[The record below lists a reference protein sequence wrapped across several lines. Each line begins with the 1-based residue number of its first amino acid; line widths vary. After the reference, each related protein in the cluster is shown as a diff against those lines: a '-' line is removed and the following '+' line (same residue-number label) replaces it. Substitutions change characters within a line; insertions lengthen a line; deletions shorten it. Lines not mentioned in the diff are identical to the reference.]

1 MHKMIGKITYSLG
14 THVSAVACGT
24 TQVRRFLHGA
34 YVKIQPSVQEA
45 LMEGRPVVALE
56 STIITHGMAYPQN
69 LSMARKVEE
78 TVTTNGAV
86 PATVGILK
94 GQIHVGLTD
103 EELEFLASSKN
114 VVKVSRRDL
123 PFVLSQGLSG
133 GTTVSGT
140 MIAAHK
146 AGIPVF
152 VTGGIG
158 GVHRGG
164 ENTEEEENLATKE
177 TWALVCVRALDV
189 SADLTELGRT
199 PVAVVSAGV
208 KSILDIG
215 RTLEY
220 LETQGVCVA
229 AFGESREFP
238 AFFSRQ
244 SGFQAPYHV
253 RDEEEAA
260 ELIASA
266 LELGLSSGVLI
277 AVPCP
282 QERAAPGQV
291 IEGAIQQALSEARSK
306 GITGKELTP
315 FMLQKINELT
325 GGKSLDSNLALI
337 QNNARVGS
345 CIAVALSKLQK
356 ARRKG
361 SLPWRED
368 ANPPQPVVIGG
379 INVDFIA
386 KAQNPVILDGGQTNS
401 GRVRQTFGGVGRN
414 LADCLS
420 RLGRT
425 PLFLSAVGKDEH
437 SESILHYCHHM
448 VHCTVTAPQKQG
460 SDDITEEKVFSTL
473 ADIRATFHQDMS
485 AVLQL
490 EGKSTATYC
499 AVITSAGEL
508 RIALGDMDIH
518 HQITEQYVSQFKDN
532 LCQAPLV
539 CIDGN
544 VPLSTIQYVCQLA
557 RQHQLAVCYE
567 PTDENKASKPFL
579 SDSWKALT
587 YISPNLQ
594 ELRAIN
600 RTLGNPLPAELPSRL
615 EDVVQSAMALA
626 RPLLAHLC
634 CVVVTLGA
642 HGVLLCGRSL
652 GGSISLHPG
661 AHRLTAAAGLCA
673 THYPAIHV
681 SKEEIVNV
689 SGAGDSLMAGILAG
703 MLAQHDTDTCV
714 RMGLLAASFSLRSYA
729 PISPEIST
737 SSVSQEQVKS
747 RSWPEVKELGRVL
760 SLELKSWL
768 LTRGLRLWAHATFWE
783 VKCQWRAFGDN
794 LYCTLHAH
802 VCLLLFPFFFFFFFS
817 GGLQQPQL
825 DSSVCCLLR
834 VYLTFPSKGNTHL
847 FWSCVNPQRRKQQP
861 RDLLLCKEY
870 LVSGL
875 SGLQSF

>member
-1 MHKMIGKITYSLG
+1 MRTMHMHKMIRKITYSLG
-14 THVSAVACGT
+14 RHLSAVARGT

-34 YVKIQPSVQEA
+34 YVRIQPSIQEA

-69 LSMARKVEE
+69 LSMAREVEE
-78 TVTTNGAV
+78 IVTTNGAV
-86 PATVGILK
+86 PATVGILR
-94 GQIHVGLTD
+94 GRIHVGLTD
-103 EELEFLASSKN
+103 EELEFLASSEN

-133 GTTVSGT
+133 GTTVSAT

-164 ENTEEEENLATKE
+164 ENT
-177 TWALVCVRALDV
+177 LDV

-266 LELGLSSGVLI
+266 LGLGLSSGVLI

-282 QERAAPGQV
+282 EERAASGQV
-291 IEGAIQQALSEARSK
+291 IEEAIQQALSEARSK

-325 GGKSLDSNLALI
+325 DGRSLESNLALI

-361 SLPWRED
+361 NLPRQED
-368 ANPPQPVVIGG
+368 TTPPQPVVIGG

-386 KAQNPVILDGGQTNS
+386 KAQNPVILGGGQTNT
-401 GRVRQTFGGVGRN
+401 GRVRRTFGGVGRN

-448 VHCTVTAPQKQG
+448 
-460 SDDITEEKVFSTL
+460 
-473 ADIRATFHQDMS
+473 DMK

-499 AVITSAGEL
+499 AVITSTGEL
-508 RIALGDMDIH
+508 SVGLGDMDIH
-518 HQITEQYVSQFKDN
+518 HQITEQYVSQFKED

-557 RQHQLAVCYE
+557 REHQLAVCYE

-615 EDVVQSAMALA
+615 EDVVQTAVALA
-626 RPLLAHLC
+626 RPLLAHLH

-642 HGVLLCGRSL
+642 HGILLCGKSL
-652 GGSISLHPG
+652 GGSISLRPG
-661 AHRLTAAAGLCA
+661 AHEQTAAASLCA
-673 THYPAIHV
+673 THYPAIHI
-681 SKEEIVNV
+681 SREEIVNV

-703 MLAQHDTDTCV
+703 MLAKHDTDTCV
-714 RMGLLAASFSLRSYA
+714 RMGLLAASLSLRSFE

-747 RSWPEVKELGRVL
+747 RSWPEVKVW
-760 SLELKSWL
+760 KM
-768 LTRGLRLWAHATFWE
+768 
-783 VKCQWRAFGDN
+783 D
-794 LYCTLHAH
+794 
-802 VCLLLFPFFFFFFFS
+802 
-817 GGLQQPQL
+817 
-825 DSSVCCLLR
+825 
-834 VYLTFPSKGNTHL
+834 
-847 FWSCVNPQRRKQQP
+847 
-861 RDLLLCKEY
+861 
-870 LVSGL
+870 
-875 SGLQSF
+875 

>member
-1 MHKMIGKITYSLG
+1 MIREITFSLG
-14 THVSAVACGT
+14 RHVSSMARGA
-24 TQVRRFLHGA
+24 TQMRRLLHGG
-34 YVKIQPSVQEA
+34 YVRIHPSVQEA
-45 LMEGRPVVALE
+45 LVEGRPVVALE
-56 STIITHGMAYPQN
+56 STIITHGMAHPLN
-69 LSMARKVEE
+69 LSMAREVEE
-78 TVTTNGAV
+78 IVRTNGAV
-86 PATVGILK
+86 PATVGILR

-103 EELEFLASSKN
+103 EELEFLASSRN
-114 VVKVSRRDL
+114 AVKVSRRDF

-158 GVHRGG
+158 GVHRDG
-164 ENTEEEENLATKE
+164 ENT
-177 TWALVCVRALDV
+177 LDV

-199 PVAVVSAGV
+199 PVAVVSAGA

-260 ELIASA
+260 KLIDSA
-266 LELGLSSGVLI
+266 LGLGLSSGVLI

-282 QERAAPGQV
+282 RVRAAEGQA
-291 IEGAIQQALSEARSK
+291 IEEAIQQALSQARSK
-306 GITGKELTP
+306 GITGKEVTP
-315 FMLQKINELT
+315 FLLQKLTELT
-325 GGKSLDSNLALI
+325 DGKSLDSNLALI

-361 SLPWRED
+361 SQPGRRD
-368 ANPPQPVVIGG
+368 MTTPQPVVIGG

-386 KAQNPVILDGGQTNS
+386 KAQNAEILGVGQTNA
-401 GRVRQTFGGVGRN
+401 GRVRRTFGGVGRN

-420 RLGRT
+420 RLGQA
-425 PLFLSAVGKDEH
+425 PLLLSAVGKDEH
-437 SESILHYCHHM
+437 LESVLHYCHHM
-448 VHCTVTAPQKQG
+448 
-460 SDDITEEKVFSTL
+460 
-473 ADIRATFHQDMS
+473 DMS
-485 AVLQL
+485 GVLQL

-499 AVITSAGEL
+499 AVVTSAGEL
-508 RIALGDMDIH
+508 SVGLGDMDIH
-518 HQITEQYVSQFKDN
+518 HQITEQYVSQFKEN

-557 RQHQLAVCYE
+557 REHQLAVCYE

-615 EDVVQSAMALA
+615 EDVVQAAVALA
-626 RPLLAHLC
+626 CPLLAHLH

-642 HGVLLCGRSL
+642 HGILLCGKSL
-652 GGSISLHPG
+652 GGSISLYPG
-661 AHRLTAAAGLCA
+661 AHDQAAAARLCA
-673 THYPAIHV
+673 AHYPAIPI
-681 SKEEIVNV
+681 SREEIVNV

-703 MLAQHDTDTCV
+703 MLAKHDTGTCV
-714 RMGLLAASFSLRSYA
+714 RMGLLAASLSLRSYE
-729 PISPEIST
+729 PISSEIST

-747 RSWPEVKELGRVL
+747 RSWPEAKVWKM
-760 SLELKSWL
+760 
-768 LTRGLRLWAHATFWE
+768 
-783 VKCQWRAFGDN
+783 D
-794 LYCTLHAH
+794 
-802 VCLLLFPFFFFFFFS
+802 
-817 GGLQQPQL
+817 
-825 DSSVCCLLR
+825 
-834 VYLTFPSKGNTHL
+834 
-847 FWSCVNPQRRKQQP
+847 
-861 RDLLLCKEY
+861 
-870 LVSGL
+870 
-875 SGLQSF
+875 

>member
-1 MHKMIGKITYSLG
+1 MHKMIRKTTYSLG
-14 THVSAVACGT
+14 RHVSSMARGT
-24 TQVRRFLHGA
+24 TQVRRLLHGA
-34 YVKIQPSVQEA
+34 YVRIHPSVQEA
-45 LMEGRPVVALE
+45 LVEGRPVVALE
-56 STIITHGMAYPQN
+56 STIITHGMAYPLN
-69 LSMARKVEE
+69 LSMAREVEE
-78 TVTTNGAV
+78 IVRTNGAV
-86 PATVGILK
+86 PATVGILR

-114 VVKVSRRDL
+114 AVKVSRRDF

-158 GVHRGG
+158 GVHRDG
-164 ENTEEEENLATKE
+164 ENT
-177 TWALVCVRALDV
+177 LDV

-199 PVAVVSAGV
+199 PVAVISAGA

-244 SGFQAPYHV
+244 SGFQAPYQV

-260 ELIASA
+260 KLIDSA
-266 LELGLSSGVLI
+266 LGLGLSSGVLI

-282 QERAAPGQV
+282 QERAAEGQA
-291 IEGAIQQALSEARSK
+291 IEEAIQQALSQARSK
-306 GITGKELTP
+306 GITGKEVTP
-315 FMLQKINELT
+315 FLLQKLT
-325 GGKSLDSNLALI
+325 QLTDGKSLDSNLALI

-361 SLPWRED
+361 NLPRRGE
-368 ANPPQPVVIGG
+368 NMTPPQPVVIGG

-386 KAQNPVILDGGQTNS
+386 KAQNPDILGGGQTNA
-401 GRVRQTFGGVGRN
+401 GRVRRTFGGVGRN

-420 RLGRT
+420 RLGQA
-425 PLFLSAVGKDEH
+425 PLLLSAVGKDEH
-437 SESILHYCHHM
+437 LESVLHYCHHM
-448 VHCTVTAPQKQG
+448 V
-460 SDDITEEKVFSTL
+460 
-473 ADIRATFHQDMS
+473 
-485 AVLQL
+485 
-490 EGKSTATYC
+490 
-499 AVITSAGEL
+499 
-508 RIALGDMDIH
+508 
-518 HQITEQYVSQFKDN
+518 SQFKEN
-532 LCQAPLV
+532 LCQAPLI

-557 RQHQLAVCYE
+557 REHQLAVCYE

-600 RTLGNPLPAELPSRL
+600 QTLGNPLPAELPSRL
-615 EDVVQSAMALA
+615 EDVVQTAVALA
-626 RPLLAHLC
+626 CPLLAHLH

-642 HGVLLCGRSL
+642 HGVLLCGKSL
-652 GGSISLHPG
+652 GGSISLYPG
-661 AHRLTAAAGLCA
+661 AQEQIWHQAHQALSAWAIPTNFPSLPPQTAAARLCA
-673 THYPAIHV
+673 AHYPAIPI
-681 SKEEIVNV
+681 SREEIVNV

-703 MLAQHDTDTCV
+703 MLAKHDTGTCV
-714 RMGLLAASFSLRSYA
+714 RMGLLAASLSLRSYE

-737 SSVSQEQVKS
+737 SSVNQEQVKS
-747 RSWPEVKELGRVL
+747 RSWPEVKVW
-760 SLELKSWL
+760 KM
-768 LTRGLRLWAHATFWE
+768 
-783 VKCQWRAFGDN
+783 D
-794 LYCTLHAH
+794 
-802 VCLLLFPFFFFFFFS
+802 
-817 GGLQQPQL
+817 
-825 DSSVCCLLR
+825 
-834 VYLTFPSKGNTHL
+834 
-847 FWSCVNPQRRKQQP
+847 
-861 RDLLLCKEY
+861 
-870 LVSGL
+870 
-875 SGLQSF
+875 

>member
-1 MHKMIGKITYSLG
+1 MHKMIRKITSSLG
-14 THVSAVACGT
+14 RHVSTIARGT

-34 YVKIQPSVQEA
+34 YVRIHPSVQEA

-56 STIITHGMAYPQN
+56 STIITHGMAYPLN
-69 LSMARKVEE
+69 LSMAREVEE
-78 TVTTNGAV
+78 TVRVNGAV
-86 PATVGILK
+86 PATVGILR

-114 VVKVSRRDL
+114 AVKVSRRDF

-158 GVHRGG
+158 GVHREG
-164 ENTEEEENLATKE
+164 ENTM
-177 TWALVCVRALDV
+177 DV

-199 PVAVVSAGV
+199 PVAVVSAGA

-260 ELIASA
+260 KLIDSA
-266 LELGLSSGVLI
+266 LGLGLSNGVLI

-282 QERAAPGQV
+282 QERAASGQV
-291 IEGAIQQALSEARSK
+291 IEEAIQQALSEARSK
-306 GITGKELTP
+306 GITGKEVTP
-315 FMLQKINELT
+315 FLLQKLIELT
-325 GGKSLDSNLALI
+325 DGKSLDSNLALI
-337 QNNARVGS
+337 QNNAKVGS

-361 SLPWRED
+361 NLPHRGD
-368 ANPPQPVVIGG
+368 MAAPQPVVIGG

-386 KAQNPVILDGGQTNS
+386 KAQNPDILGGGQTNA
-401 GRVRQTFGGVGRN
+401 GRVRRTFGGVGRN

-420 RLGRT
+420 RLGQT
-425 PLFLSAVGKDEH
+425 PLLLSAVGKDEH
-437 SESILHYCHHM
+437 LQSVLHYCHHM
-448 VHCTVTAPQKQG
+448 V
-460 SDDITEEKVFSTL
+460 
-473 ADIRATFHQDMS
+473 
-485 AVLQL
+485 
-490 EGKSTATYC
+490 
-499 AVITSAGEL
+499 
-508 RIALGDMDIH
+508 
-518 HQITEQYVSQFKDN
+518 SQFKEN

-557 RQHQLAVCYE
+557 KEHQLAVCYE

-600 RTLGNPLPAELPSRL
+600 RTLGNPVPAELPSRL
-615 EDVVQSAMALA
+615 EDVVQTAVALA
-626 RPLLAHLC
+626 CPLLAHLQ
-634 CVVVTLGA
+634 CVVVTLGT
-642 HGVLLCGRSL
+642 HGILLCGKSL
-652 GGSISLHPG
+652 GGSILLCPG
-661 AHRLTAAAGLCA
+661 AHEQTAAASLCA
-673 THYPAIHV
+673 AHYPTIPI
-681 SKEEIVNV
+681 SREEIVNV

-703 MLAQHDTDTCV
+703 MLAKHDTDTCV
-714 RMGLLAASFSLRSYA
+714 QMGLLAASLSLRSYE

-747 RSWPEVKELGRVL
+747 RSWPEVKVW
-760 SLELKSWL
+760 KM
-768 LTRGLRLWAHATFWE
+768 
-783 VKCQWRAFGDN
+783 D
-794 LYCTLHAH
+794 
-802 VCLLLFPFFFFFFFS
+802 
-817 GGLQQPQL
+817 
-825 DSSVCCLLR
+825 
-834 VYLTFPSKGNTHL
+834 
-847 FWSCVNPQRRKQQP
+847 
-861 RDLLLCKEY
+861 
-870 LVSGL
+870 
-875 SGLQSF
+875 

>member
-1 MHKMIGKITYSLG
+1 MHKMIRKITLSLG
-14 THVSAVACGT
+14 RQVSSVARGA
-24 TQVRRFLHGA
+24 TQVRRLLHGG
-34 YVKIQPSVQEA
+34 YVRIHPSVQEA
-45 LMEGRPVVALE
+45 LVESRPVVALE
-56 STIITHGMAYPQN
+56 STIITHGMAYPLN

-78 TVTTNGAV
+78 IVRTNGAV
-86 PATVGILK
+86 PATVGILR

-114 VVKVSRRDL
+114 AVKVSRRDF

-140 MIAAHK
+140 MIVAHK

-152 VTGGIG
+152 VSGGIG
-158 GVHRGG
+158 GVHRDG
-164 ENTEEEENLATKE
+164 ENT
-177 TWALVCVRALDV
+177 LDV

-199 PVAVVSAGV
+199 PVAVVSAGA

-253 RDEEEAA
+253 QDEEEAA
-260 ELIASA
+260 KLIDCA
-266 LELGLSSGVLI
+266 LGLGLGSGVLI

-282 QERAAPGQV
+282 QERAAQGQV
-291 IEGAIQQALSEARSK
+291 IEEAIQQALSQARSK
-306 GITGKELTP
+306 GITGKDVTPFLLQKLIELTD
-315 FMLQKINELT
+315 
-325 GGKSLDSNLALI
+325 GKSLDSNLALI

-356 ARRKG
+356 ARRKRSQPG
-361 SLPWRED
+361 QKDMS
-368 ANPPQPVVIGG
+368 APQPVVIGG

-386 KAQNPVILDGGQTNS
+386 KAQNPEILGGGQTNA
-401 GRVRQTFGGVGRN
+401 GRVRRAFGGVGRN

-420 RLGRT
+420 RLGQA
-425 PLFLSAVGKDEH
+425 PLLLSAVGKDEH
-437 SESILHYCHHM
+437 LESVLHYCHHM
-448 VHCTVTAPQKQG
+448 
-460 SDDITEEKVFSTL
+460 
-473 ADIRATFHQDMS
+473 DMS
-485 AVLQL
+485 GVLRL
-490 EGKSTATYC
+490 EGESTATYC
-499 AVITSAGEL
+499 AVISSAGEL
-508 RIALGDMDIH
+508 SLGLGDMDIH
-518 HQITEQYVSQFKDN
+518 QQITEQYVSQFKEK

-544 VPLSTIQYVCQLA
+544 VPLSTIQYVCQVA
-557 RQHQLAVCYE
+557 REHQLAVCYE

-600 RTLGNPLPAELPSRL
+600 RTLGNPVPAELPSRL
-615 EDVVQSAMALA
+615 EDAVQAAVALA
-626 RPLLAHLC
+626 CPLLSHLQ

-652 GGSISLHPG
+652 AGSISLHPG
-661 AHRLTAAAGLCA
+661 AHRQAAAARLCA
-673 THYPAIHV
+673 AHYPAIPI
-681 SKEEIVNV
+681 SREEIVNV

-703 MLAQHDTDTCV
+703 VLAKHDTGTCV
-714 RMGLLAASFSLRSYA
+714 RMGLLAASLSLRSYE

-747 RSWPEVKELGRVL
+747 RSWPEAK
-760 SLELKSWL
+760 WL
-768 LTRGLRLWAHATFWE
+768 LCH
-783 VKCQWRAFGDN
+783 
-794 LYCTLHAH
+794 
-802 VCLLLFPFFFFFFFS
+802 
-817 GGLQQPQL
+817 
-825 DSSVCCLLR
+825 
-834 VYLTFPSKGNTHL
+834 
-847 FWSCVNPQRRKQQP
+847 
-861 RDLLLCKEY
+861 
-870 LVSGL
+870 
-875 SGLQSF
+875 

>member
-1 MHKMIGKITYSLG
+1 MLETPGVSRQSPGQGLFTFQDQGKRWYVQFHTVTSLLNYFSFLPDFCYLRTIRIHKMIRKITYSLG
-14 THVSAVACGT
+14 RHVSAVACET

-34 YVKIQPSVQEA
+34 YFKIQPSVQEA

-56 STIITHGMAYPQN
+56 STIITHGMTYPQN
-69 LSMARKVEE
+69 LSMAREVEE
-78 TVTTNGAV
+78 IVTTNGAV
-86 PATVGILK
+86 PATVGILR
-94 GQIHVGLTD
+94 GRIHVGLTD

-123 PFVLSQGLSG
+123 PYVLSQGLSG

-164 ENTEEEENLATKE
+164 ENT
-177 TWALVCVRALDV
+177 LDV

-244 SGFQAPYHV
+244 SGFQAPYRV

-266 LELGLSSGVLI
+266 LGLGLSSGVLI

-282 QERAAPGQV
+282 QERAASGQV
-291 IEGAIQQALSEARSK
+291 IEEAIQQALSKARSK

-315 FMLQKINELT
+315 FMLQKLNELT
-325 GGKSLDSNLALI
+325 DGKSLDSNLALI

-356 ARRKG
+356 ARSKGKLPQRK
-361 SLPWRED
+361 D
-368 ANPPQPVVIGG
+368 TTPPQPVVIGG

-386 KAQNPVILDGGQTNS
+386 KAQNPVILGGGQTNA
-401 GRVRQTFGGVGRN
+401 GRVRRTFGGVGRN

-448 VHCTVTAPQKQG
+448 V
-460 SDDITEEKVFSTL
+460 
-473 ADIRATFHQDMS
+473 
-485 AVLQL
+485 
-490 EGKSTATYC
+490 
-499 AVITSAGEL
+499 
-508 RIALGDMDIH
+508 
-518 HQITEQYVSQFKDN
+518 SQFKQN

-557 RQHQLAVCYE
+557 REHQLAVCYE

-615 EDVVQSAMALA
+615 EDVVQTAMALA
-626 RPLLAHLC
+626 RPLLAHLR

-642 HGVLLCGRSL
+642 HGVLLCGKSL
-652 GGSISLHPG
+652 GGSISLRPG
-661 AHRLTAAAGLCA
+661 AHEQTAAASLCA
-673 THYPAIHV
+673 THYPAIHI
-681 SKEEIVNV
+681 SREEIVNV
-689 SGAGDSLMAGILAG
+689 SGAGDSLTAGILAG
-703 MLAQHDTDTCV
+703 MLAKHDTDTCV
-714 RMGLLAASFSLRSYA
+714 RMGLLAASLSLRSYE

-747 RSWPEVKELGRVL
+747 RSWPEVKVW
-760 SLELKSWL
+760 KM
-768 LTRGLRLWAHATFWE
+768 
-783 VKCQWRAFGDN
+783 D
-794 LYCTLHAH
+794 
-802 VCLLLFPFFFFFFFS
+802 
-817 GGLQQPQL
+817 
-825 DSSVCCLLR
+825 
-834 VYLTFPSKGNTHL
+834 
-847 FWSCVNPQRRKQQP
+847 
-861 RDLLLCKEY
+861 
-870 LVSGL
+870 
-875 SGLQSF
+875 

>member
-1 MHKMIGKITYSLG
+1 MIMKITFSLG
-14 THVSAVACGT
+14 RHVSSMACGA
-24 TQVRRFLHGA
+24 TQVRRLLHGG
-34 YVKIQPSVQEA
+34 YVRIHPSVQEA
-45 LMEGRPVVALE
+45 LVEGRPVVALE
-56 STIITHGMAYPQN
+56 STIITHGMAYPLN
-69 LSMARKVEE
+69 LSMAREVEE
-78 TVTTNGAV
+78 IVRTNGAV
-86 PATVGILK
+86 PATVGILR
-94 GQIHVGLTD
+94 GQVHVGLTD

-114 VVKVSRRDL
+114 AVKVSRRDF

-158 GVHRGG
+158 GVLRDG
-164 ENTEEEENLATKE
+164 ENT
-177 TWALVCVRALDV
+177 LDV

-199 PVAVVSAGV
+199 PVAVVSAGA

-260 ELIASA
+260 KLIDSA
-266 LELGLSSGVLI
+266 LGLGLSSGVLI

-282 QERAAPGQV
+282 QERAAEGQA
-291 IEGAIQQALSEARSK
+291 IEEAIQQALSQARSK
-306 GITGKELTP
+306 GITGKEVTP
-315 FMLQKINELT
+315 FLLQKLTELT
-325 GGKSLDSNLALI
+325 DGKSLDSNLALI

-361 SLPWRED
+361 SQPGRRD
-368 ANPPQPVVIGG
+368 MTTPQPVVIGG

-386 KAQNPVILDGGQTNS
+386 KAQNPEILGGGQTNA
-401 GRVRQTFGGVGRN
+401 GRVRRTFGGVGRN

-420 RLGRT
+420 RLGQA
-425 PLFLSAVGKDEH
+425 PLLLSAMGKDEH
-437 SESILHYCHHM
+437 LESVLHYCHHM
-448 VHCTVTAPQKQG
+448 V
-460 SDDITEEKVFSTL
+460 
-473 ADIRATFHQDMS
+473 
-485 AVLQL
+485 
-490 EGKSTATYC
+490 
-499 AVITSAGEL
+499 
-508 RIALGDMDIH
+508 
-518 HQITEQYVSQFKDN
+518 SQFKEN

-544 VPLSTIQYVCQLA
+544 VPLSTVQYVCQLA
-557 RQHQLAVCYE
+557 REHQLAVCYE

-615 EDVVQSAMALA
+615 EDVVQAAVALA
-626 RPLLAHLC
+626 CPLLAHLH

-642 HGVLLCGRSL
+642 HGVLLCGKSL
-652 GGSISLHPG
+652 GGSISLYPG
-661 AHRLTAAAGLCA
+661 AHEQAAAARLCA
-673 THYPAIHV
+673 AHYPTIPI
-681 SKEEIVNV
+681 SREEIVNV

-703 MLAQHDTDTCV
+703 MLAKHDTGTCV
-714 RMGLLAASFSLRSYA
+714 RMGLLAASLSLRSYE

-747 RSWPEVKELGRVL
+747 RSWPEAKVWKM
-760 SLELKSWL
+760 
-768 LTRGLRLWAHATFWE
+768 
-783 VKCQWRAFGDN
+783 D
-794 LYCTLHAH
+794 
-802 VCLLLFPFFFFFFFS
+802 
-817 GGLQQPQL
+817 
-825 DSSVCCLLR
+825 
-834 VYLTFPSKGNTHL
+834 
-847 FWSCVNPQRRKQQP
+847 
-861 RDLLLCKEY
+861 
-870 LVSGL
+870 
-875 SGLQSF
+875 

>member
-1 MHKMIGKITYSLG
+1 MHKMIRKITYSLG
-14 THVSAVACGT
+14 RHVYAVVCGT

-34 YVKIQPSVQEA
+34 CFKIQPSVQEA
-45 LMEGRPVVALE
+45 LMEGRAVVALE

-69 LSMARKVEE
+69 LSMAREVEE
-78 TVTTNGAV
+78 IVTANGAV
-86 PATVGILK
+86 PATVGILR
-94 GQIHVGLTD
+94 GRIHVGLTD

-123 PFVLSQGLSG
+123 PFILSQGLSG

-164 ENTEEEENLATKE
+164 ENT
-177 TWALVCVRALDV
+177 LDV

-253 RDEEEAA
+253 RNEEEAA

-266 LELGLSSGVLI
+266 QGLGLSNGVLI

-282 QERAAPGQV
+282 QERAASGQV
-291 IEGAIQQALSEARSK
+291 IEEATQQALSEARSK

-325 GGKSLDSNLALI
+325 DGKSLDSSILLLN
-337 QNNARVGS
+337 
-345 CIAVALSKLQK
+345 K
-356 ARRKG
+356 RK
-361 SLPWRED
+361 E
-368 ANPPQPVVIGG
+368 VVIGG
-379 INVDFIA
+379 VNVDFIA
-386 KAQNPVILDGGQTNS
+386 KALNPVILVLNNQEAEVEQTWDFPMHMTAICMAYTIFVELYEVLQMEVVKLAQMSLSVSNYS
-401 GRVRQTFGGVGRN
+401 VLTAEAGWWADKCWKSETNLWRRWKKLGRCLVLGFACGLSLCLQYSNGFIN
-414 LADCLS
+414 ILCFHLLLDCLS
-420 RLGRT
+420 RLGLT
-425 PLFLSAVGKDEH
+425 PLFLSAIGKDEH
-437 SESILHYCHHM
+437 SESLLNYCHHM
-448 VHCTVTAPQKQG
+448 
-460 SDDITEEKVFSTL
+460 
-473 ADIRATFHQDMS
+473 DMS
-485 AVLQL
+485 TILQL

-499 AVITSAGEL
+499 AVVTSAGEL
-508 RIALGDMDIH
+508 SVGLGDMDIH
-518 HQITEQYVSQFKDN
+518 QQITEQYVSQFKEN

-557 RQHQLAVCYE
+557 REHQLADEPLIDKLTNQLQCCFEVCYE

-600 RTLGNPLPAELPSRL
+600 RTLGNPLPAGIEYSEESVTILELPSRL
-615 EDVVQSAMALA
+615 EDVLQTAMALA
-626 RPLLAHLC
+626 RPLLAHLH

-642 HGVLLCGRSL
+642 HGVLLCGKSL
-652 GGSISLHPG
+652 GGSISLCPG
-661 AHRLTAAAGLCA
+661 AHEKTAAASLCA
-673 THYPAIHV
+673 THYPAIHI
-681 SKEEIVNV
+681 SREEIVNV

-714 RMGLLAASFSLRSYA
+714 RMGLLAASLSLRSYE
-729 PISPEIST
+729 PISPNIST
-737 SSVSQEQVKS
+737 SSVNQEQVKS
-747 RSWPEVKELGRVL
+747 RSWPEVQVWKM
-760 SLELKSWL
+760 
-768 LTRGLRLWAHATFWE
+768 
-783 VKCQWRAFGDN
+783 D
-794 LYCTLHAH
+794 
-802 VCLLLFPFFFFFFFS
+802 
-817 GGLQQPQL
+817 
-825 DSSVCCLLR
+825 
-834 VYLTFPSKGNTHL
+834 
-847 FWSCVNPQRRKQQP
+847 
-861 RDLLLCKEY
+861 
-870 LVSGL
+870 
-875 SGLQSF
+875 

>member
-1 MHKMIGKITYSLG
+1 MIRKITYSLG
-14 THVSAVACGT
+14 RHVYAVVCGT

-34 YVKIQPSVQEA
+34 YFKIQPSVQEA
-45 LMEGRPVVALE
+45 LMEGRAVVALE

-69 LSMARKVEE
+69 LRMAREVEE
-78 TVTTNGAV
+78 IVTANGAV
-86 PATVGILK
+86 PATVGILR

-123 PFVLSQGLSG
+123 PFILSQGLSG

-164 ENTEEEENLATKE
+164 ENT
-177 TWALVCVRALDV
+177 LDV

-229 AFGESREFP
+229 AFGESKEFP

-253 RDEEEAA
+253 WNEEEAA

-266 LELGLSSGVLI
+266 QGLGLSNGVLI

-282 QERAAPGQV
+282 QERAASGQV
-291 IEGAIQQALSEARSK
+291 IEEATQQALSEARSK

-325 GGKSLDSNLALI
+325 DGKSLDSNLALI

-345 CIAVALSKLQK
+345 CIAVALSRLQK

-361 SLPWRED
+361 NLPRCG
-368 ANPPQPVVIGG
+368 NTITPQPVVIGG

-386 KAQNPVILDGGQTNS
+386 KALNPVILVLRAAQGTLKHICKELEAMGKDPHCAMTASNS
-401 GRVRQTFGGVGRN
+401 RTDPIGRKSPGWWADKCWKSEMNLWRRWKKLGRCLVLGFACGLSLCSQYSN
-414 LADCLS
+414 GFINILCFHLHLDCLS
-420 RLGRT
+420 RLGLT
-425 PLFLSAVGKDEH
+425 PLFLSAIGKDEH
-437 SESILHYCHHM
+437 SESLLNYCHHM
-448 VHCTVTAPQKQG
+448 
-460 SDDITEEKVFSTL
+460 
-473 ADIRATFHQDMS
+473 DMS
-485 AVLQL
+485 TILQL

-499 AVITSAGEL
+499 AVVTSAGEL
-508 RIALGDMDIH
+508 SVGLGDMDIH
-518 HQITEQYVSQFKDN
+518 QQITEQYVSQFKEN

-557 RQHQLAVCYE
+557 REHQLAVCYE

-600 RTLGNPLPAELPSRL
+600 RTLGNPLPAGIEYSEESVTILELPSRL
-615 EDVVQSAMALA
+615 EDVLQTAMALA
-626 RPLLAHLC
+626 RPLLAHLH

-642 HGVLLCGRSL
+642 HGVLLCGKSL
-652 GGSISLHPG
+652 GGSISLCPG
-661 AHRLTAAAGLCA
+661 AHEKTAAASLCA
-673 THYPAIHV
+673 THYPAIHI
-681 SKEEIVNV
+681 SREEIVNV

-714 RMGLLAASFSLRSYA
+714 RMGLLAASLSLRSYE
-729 PISPEIST
+729 PISPNIST
-737 SSVSQEQVKS
+737 SSVNQEQVKS
-747 RSWPEVKELGRVL
+747 RSWPEVQVWKM
-760 SLELKSWL
+760 
-768 LTRGLRLWAHATFWE
+768 
-783 VKCQWRAFGDN
+783 D
-794 LYCTLHAH
+794 
-802 VCLLLFPFFFFFFFS
+802 
-817 GGLQQPQL
+817 
-825 DSSVCCLLR
+825 
-834 VYLTFPSKGNTHL
+834 
-847 FWSCVNPQRRKQQP
+847 
-861 RDLLLCKEY
+861 
-870 LVSGL
+870 
-875 SGLQSF
+875 

>member
-1 MHKMIGKITYSLG
+1 MVSHSQERRPAHPHAAAGPLFPPSPRAAQAPLRYPPSLPTRDGETGTQRTIQMHKMIGKITYSLG

-325 GGKSLDSNLALI
+325 GGKSLDSRWWANKLWKSETNLWWRWKKLGRCLALGF
-337 QNNARVGS
+337 AY
-345 CIAVALSKLQK
+345 
-356 ARRKG
+356 
-361 SLPWRED
+361 
-368 ANPPQPVVIGG
+368 
-379 INVDFIA
+379 
-386 KAQNPVILDGGQTNS
+386 
-401 GRVRQTFGGVGRN
+401 
-414 LADCLS
+414 CLS

>member
-1 MHKMIGKITYSLG
+1 MHMHKMIRKITYSLG
-14 THVSAVACGT
+14 RHLSAVARGT

-34 YVKIQPSVQEA
+34 YVRIQPSIQEA
-45 LMEGRPVVALE
+45 LTEGRPVVALE

-69 LSMARKVEE
+69 LSMAREVEE
-78 TVTTNGAV
+78 IVTTNGAV
-86 PATVGILK
+86 PATVGILR
-94 GQIHVGLTD
+94 GRIHVGLTD
-103 EELEFLASSKN
+103 EELEFLASSEN

-133 GTTVSGT
+133 GTTVSAT

-164 ENTEEEENLATKE
+164 ENT
-177 TWALVCVRALDV
+177 LDV

-266 LELGLSSGVLI
+266 LGLGLSSGVLI

-282 QERAAPGQV
+282 EERAASGQV
-291 IEGAIQQALSEARSK
+291 IEEAIQQALSEARSK

-325 GGKSLDSNLALI
+325 DGRSLESNLALI

-361 SLPWRED
+361 NLPRQED
-368 ANPPQPVVIGG
+368 TTPPQPVVIGG

-386 KAQNPVILDGGQTNS
+386 KAQNPVILGGGQTNT
-401 GRVRQTFGGVGRN
+401 GRVRRTFGGVGRN

-420 RLGRT
+420 RLGQT

-448 VHCTVTAPQKQG
+448 
-460 SDDITEEKVFSTL
+460 
-473 ADIRATFHQDMS
+473 DMK

-499 AVITSAGEL
+499 AVITSTGEL
-508 RIALGDMDIH
+508 SVGLGDMDIH
-518 HQITEQYVSQFKDN
+518 HQITEQYVSQFKED

-557 RQHQLAVCYE
+557 REHQLAVCYE

-600 RTLGNPLPAELPSRL
+600 RTLGNPLPAELPSRS
-615 EDVVQSAMALA
+615 EDVVQTAVALA
-626 RPLLAHLC
+626 RPLLAHLH

-642 HGVLLCGRSL
+642 HGILLCGKSL
-652 GGSISLHPG
+652 GGSISLRPG
-661 AHRLTAAAGLCA
+661 AHEQTAAAASLCA
-673 THYPAIHV
+673 THYPAIHI
-681 SKEEIVNV
+681 SREEIVNV

-703 MLAQHDTDTCV
+703 MLAKHDTDTCV
-714 RMGLLAASFSLRSYA
+714 RMGLLAASLSLRSFE

-747 RSWPEVKELGRVL
+747 RSWPEVKVW
-760 SLELKSWL
+760 KM
-768 LTRGLRLWAHATFWE
+768 
-783 VKCQWRAFGDN
+783 D
-794 LYCTLHAH
+794 
-802 VCLLLFPFFFFFFFS
+802 
-817 GGLQQPQL
+817 
-825 DSSVCCLLR
+825 
-834 VYLTFPSKGNTHL
+834 
-847 FWSCVNPQRRKQQP
+847 
-861 RDLLLCKEY
+861 
-870 LVSGL
+870 
-875 SGLQSF
+875 

>member
-1 MHKMIGKITYSLG
+1 
-14 THVSAVACGT
+14 
-24 TQVRRFLHGA
+24 
-34 YVKIQPSVQEA
+34 IQPSIQEA

-69 LSMARKVEE
+69 LSMARGVEE
-78 TVTTNGAV
+78 IVTTNGAV
-86 PATVGILK
+86 PATVGILR
-94 GQIHVGLTD
+94 GRIHVGLTD
-103 EELEFLASSKN
+103 EEIEFLASSKN

-133 GTTVSGT
+133 GTTVSAT

-164 ENTEEEENLATKE
+164 ENS
-177 TWALVCVRALDV
+177 LDV

-208 KSILDIG
+208 KSILDVG

-244 SGFQAPYHV
+244 SGFQAPYHI

-266 LELGLSSGVLI
+266 LGLGLSSGVLI

-282 QERAAPGQV
+282 EERATSGQV
-291 IEGAIQQALSEARSK
+291 IEEAIQQALNEARSK

-325 GGKSLDSNLALI
+325 GGRSLDSNLALI

-356 ARRKG
+356 ARRKVN
-361 SLPWRED
+361 LPRRED
-368 ANPPQPVVIGG
+368 TTPPQPVVIGG

-386 KAQNPVILDGGQTNS
+386 KAQNPVILGGGQTNT
-401 GRVRQTFGGVGRN
+401 GRVRRTFGGVGRN

-420 RLGRT
+420 RLGQT

-437 SESILHYCHHM
+437 SESIMHYCHHM
-448 VHCTVTAPQKQG
+448 
-460 SDDITEEKVFSTL
+460 
-473 ADIRATFHQDMS
+473 DMS

-499 AVITSAGEL
+499 AVITSTGEL
-508 RIALGDMDIH
+508 SVGLGDMEIH
-518 HQITEQYVSQFKDN
+518 HQITEQYVSQFKEN

-557 RQHQLAVCYE
+557 REHQLAVCYE

-600 RTLGNPLPAELPSRL
+600 RTLGIPLPAG
-615 EDVVQSAMALA
+615 
-626 RPLLAHLC
+626 
-634 CVVVTLGA
+634 T
-642 HGVLLCGRSL
+642 
-652 GGSISLHPG
+652 
-661 AHRLTAAAGLCA
+661 
-673 THYPAIHV
+673 
-681 SKEEIVNV
+681 
-689 SGAGDSLMAGILAG
+689 
-703 MLAQHDTDTCV
+703 
-714 RMGLLAASFSLRSYA
+714 
-729 PISPEIST
+729 
-737 SSVSQEQVKS
+737 
-747 RSWPEVKELGRVL
+747 
-760 SLELKSWL
+760 
-768 LTRGLRLWAHATFWE
+768 
-783 VKCQWRAFGDN
+783 
-794 LYCTLHAH
+794 
-802 VCLLLFPFFFFFFFS
+802 
-817 GGLQQPQL
+817 
-825 DSSVCCLLR
+825 
-834 VYLTFPSKGNTHL
+834 
-847 FWSCVNPQRRKQQP
+847 
-861 RDLLLCKEY
+861 EY
-870 LVSGL
+870 
-875 SGLQSF
+875 

>member
-1 MHKMIGKITYSLG
+1 MITKITCRLG
-14 THVSAVACGT
+14 KCVSTVACRT

-34 YVKIQPSVQEA
+34 YFRIQPSVQEA

-69 LSMARKVEE
+69 LSMAREVEKI
-78 TVTTNGAV
+78 VTTNGAV
-86 PATVGILK
+86 PATIGILR

-103 EELEFLASSKN
+103 EELQFLASSKN

-123 PFVLSQGLSG
+123 PYVLSQGLSG

-146 AGIPVF
+146 AGICVF

-164 ENTEEEENLATKE
+164 ENT
-177 TWALVCVRALDV
+177 LDV

-244 SGFQAPYHV
+244 SGFKAPYHV
-253 RDEEEAA
+253 QDEEEAA
-260 ELIASA
+260 KLIASA
-266 LELGLSSGVLI
+266 MGLGLSSGVLI

-282 QERAAPGQV
+282 QERAASGQV
-291 IEGAIQQALSEARSK
+291 IEEAIQQALGEARSK

-325 GGKSLDSNLALI
+325 NGKSLDSNLALI
-337 QNNARVGS
+337 KNNARVGS

-356 ARRKG
+356 ATRNG
-361 SLPWRED
+361 NLPRQED
-368 ANPPQPVVIGG
+368 TTPPQPVVIGG

-386 KAQNPVILDGGQTNS
+386 KAQNPVILGGGQTNA
-401 GRVRQTFGGVGRN
+401 GRVRRTFGGVGRN

-420 RLGRT
+420 RLGLT

-437 SESILHYCHHM
+437 SESILHYCQHM
-448 VHCTVTAPQKQG
+448 
-460 SDDITEEKVFSTL
+460 
-473 ADIRATFHQDMS
+473 
-485 AVLQL
+485 
-490 EGKSTATYC
+490 
-499 AVITSAGEL
+499 
-508 RIALGDMDIH
+508 
-518 HQITEQYVSQFKDN
+518 VSQFKEK
-532 LCQAPLV
+532 LCRAPLI

-557 RQHQLAVCYE
+557 REHQLAVCYE

-615 EDVVQSAMALA
+615 EDVIQTAMALA

-642 HGVLLCGRSL
+642 HGVLLCGKSL
-652 GGSISLHPG
+652 GGSISLRPA
-661 AHRLTAAAGLCA
+661 AHEQPAAASLCA
-673 THYPAIHV
+673 THYPAIHI
-681 SKEEIVNV
+681 SREEIVNV
-689 SGAGDSLMAGILAG
+689 SGAGDSLLAGLLAG
-703 MLAQHDTDTCV
+703 MLAKHDTDTCV
-714 RMGLLAASFSLRSYA
+714 RMGLLAASLSLRSYE
-729 PISPEIST
+729 PISPAISAAT
-737 SSVSQEQVKS
+737 VSWQQVQGKT
-747 RSWPEVKELGRVL
+747 WPEAKVWKM
-760 SLELKSWL
+760 
-768 LTRGLRLWAHATFWE
+768 
-783 VKCQWRAFGDN
+783 D
-794 LYCTLHAH
+794 
-802 VCLLLFPFFFFFFFS
+802 
-817 GGLQQPQL
+817 
-825 DSSVCCLLR
+825 
-834 VYLTFPSKGNTHL
+834 
-847 FWSCVNPQRRKQQP
+847 
-861 RDLLLCKEY
+861 
-870 LVSGL
+870 
-875 SGLQSF
+875 

>member
-1 MHKMIGKITYSLG
+1 MRTMHMHKMIRKITYSLG
-14 THVSAVACGT
+14 RHLSAVARGT

-34 YVKIQPSVQEA
+34 YVRIQPSIQEA
-45 LMEGRPVVALE
+45 LTEGRPVVALE

-69 LSMARKVEE
+69 LSMAREVEE
-78 TVTTNGAV
+78 IVTTNGAV
-86 PATVGILK
+86 PATVGILR
-94 GQIHVGLTD
+94 GRIHVGLTD
-103 EELEFLASSKN
+103 EELEFLASSEN

-133 GTTVSGT
+133 GTTVSAT

-164 ENTEEEENLATKE
+164 ENT
-177 TWALVCVRALDV
+177 LDV

-266 LELGLSSGVLI
+266 LGLGLSSGVLI

-282 QERAAPGQV
+282 EERAASGQV
-291 IEGAIQQALSEARSK
+291 IEEAIQQALSEARSK

-325 GGKSLDSNLALI
+325 DGRSLESNLALI

-361 SLPWRED
+361 NLPRQED
-368 ANPPQPVVIGG
+368 TTPPQPVVIGG

-386 KAQNPVILDGGQTNS
+386 KAQNPVILGGGQTNT
-401 GRVRQTFGGVGRN
+401 GRVRRTFGGVGRN

-420 RLGRT
+420 RLGQT

-448 VHCTVTAPQKQG
+448 
-460 SDDITEEKVFSTL
+460 
-473 ADIRATFHQDMS
+473 DMK

-499 AVITSAGEL
+499 AVITSTGEL
-508 RIALGDMDIH
+508 SVGLGDMDIH
-518 HQITEQYVSQFKDN
+518 HQITEQYVSQFKED

-557 RQHQLAVCYE
+557 REHQLAVCYE

-600 RTLGNPLPAELPSRL
+600 RTLGNPLPAELPSRS
-615 EDVVQSAMALA
+615 EDVVQTAVALS
-626 RPLLAHLC
+626 RPLLAHLH

-642 HGVLLCGRSL
+642 HGILLCGKSL
-652 GGSISLHPG
+652 GGSISLRPG
-661 AHRLTAAAGLCA
+661 AHEQTAAASLCA
-673 THYPAIHV
+673 THYPAIHI
-681 SKEEIVNV
+681 SREEIVNV

-703 MLAQHDTDTCV
+703 MLAKHDTDTCV
-714 RMGLLAASFSLRSYA
+714 RMGLLAASLSLRSFE

-747 RSWPEVKELGRVL
+747 RSWPEVKVW
-760 SLELKSWL
+760 KM
-768 LTRGLRLWAHATFWE
+768 
-783 VKCQWRAFGDN
+783 D
-794 LYCTLHAH
+794 
-802 VCLLLFPFFFFFFFS
+802 
-817 GGLQQPQL
+817 
-825 DSSVCCLLR
+825 
-834 VYLTFPSKGNTHL
+834 
-847 FWSCVNPQRRKQQP
+847 
-861 RDLLLCKEY
+861 
-870 LVSGL
+870 
-875 SGLQSF
+875 

>member
-1 MHKMIGKITYSLG
+1 IH
-14 THVSAVACGT
+14 
-24 TQVRRFLHGA
+24 
-34 YVKIQPSVQEA
+34 PSVQEA

-56 STIITHGMAYPQN
+56 STIVTHGMAYPLN

-78 TVTTNGAV
+78 IVRSNGAV
-86 PATVGILK
+86 PATVGIVK

-114 VVKVSRRDL
+114 AVKVSRRDY

-152 VTGGIG
+152 VSGGIG
-158 GVHRGG
+158 GVHREG
-164 ENTEEEENLATKE
+164 ENT
-177 TWALVCVRALDV
+177 LDV

-199 PVAVVSAGV
+199 PVAVVSAGA

-260 ELIASA
+260 KLIDSA
-266 LELGLSSGVLI
+266 LGLGLSSGVLI

-282 QERAAPGQV
+282 KEQAASGQV
-291 IEGAIQQALSEARSK
+291 IEEAIQLALSEARAK
-306 GITGKELTP
+306 GITGKEVTP
-315 FMLQKINELT
+315 FMLQKITELT
-325 GGKSLDSNLALI
+325 AGKSLDSNLALI
-337 QNNARVGS
+337 YNNAKVGS
-345 CIAVALSKLQK
+345 CIAVALSKRQK

-361 SLPWRED
+361 NLPQRE
-368 ANPPQPVVIGG
+368 NMSPPQPVVIGG

-386 KAQNPVILDGGQTNS
+386 KAQNPDILGGGQTNA
-401 GRVRQTFGGVGRN
+401 GRVRRTFGGVGRN

-420 RLGRT
+420 RLGQT
-425 PLFLSAVGKDEH
+425 PLLLSAVGKDEH
-437 SESILHYCHHM
+437 LESVLHYCHHM
-448 VHCTVTAPQKQG
+448 
-460 SDDITEEKVFSTL
+460 
-473 ADIRATFHQDMS
+473 DMS

-490 EGKSTATYC
+490 EGKNTATYC

-508 RIALGDMDIH
+508 SIGLGDMDIH
-518 HQITEQYVSQFKDN
+518 HQITEQYVSQFKDK

-557 RQHQLAVCYE
+557 REHHLAVCYE

-600 RTLGNPLPAELPSRL
+600 RTLGNTLPA
-615 EDVVQSAMALA
+615 
-626 RPLLAHLC
+626 
-634 CVVVTLGA
+634 
-642 HGVLLCGRSL
+642 
-652 GGSISLHPG
+652 
-661 AHRLTAAAGLCA
+661 
-673 THYPAIHV
+673 
-681 SKEEIVNV
+681 
-689 SGAGDSLMAGILAG
+689 GI
-703 MLAQHDTDTCV
+703 
-714 RMGLLAASFSLRSYA
+714 
-729 PISPEIST
+729 
-737 SSVSQEQVKS
+737 
-747 RSWPEVKELGRVL
+747 
-760 SLELKSWL
+760 
-768 LTRGLRLWAHATFWE
+768 
-783 VKCQWRAFGDN
+783 
-794 LYCTLHAH
+794 
-802 VCLLLFPFFFFFFFS
+802 
-817 GGLQQPQL
+817 
-825 DSSVCCLLR
+825 
-834 VYLTFPSKGNTHL
+834 
-847 FWSCVNPQRRKQQP
+847 
-861 RDLLLCKEY
+861 EY
-870 LVSGL
+870 S
-875 SGLQSF
+875 

>member
-1 MHKMIGKITYSLG
+1 MIRKTACSLG
-14 THVSAVACGT
+14 RYVSAVACGT

-34 YVKIQPSVQEA
+34 YFRIQPSIQEA

-69 LSMARKVEE
+69 LSMAREVEE
-78 TVTTNGAV
+78 IVTTNGAV
-86 PATVGILK
+86 PATVGILR
-94 GQIHVGLTD
+94 GRIHVGLTN

-164 ENTEEEENLATKE
+164 ENT
-177 TWALVCVRALDV
+177 LDV

-260 ELIASA
+260 ELIAST
-266 LELGLSSGVLI
+266 LGLGLSSGVLI

-282 QERAAPGQV
+282 QERAASGQI
-291 IEGAIQQALSEARSK
+291 IEEAIQQALSEARSK

-315 FMLQKINELT
+315 FMLQKISELT
-325 GGKSLDSNLALI
+325 DGKSLDSNLALI

-361 SLPWRED
+361 NLPRQED
-368 ANPPQPVVIGG
+368 TTPPQPVVIGG
-379 INVDFIA
+379 TNVDFIA
-386 KAQNPVILDGGQTNS
+386 KAQNSVILGGGQTNA
-401 GRVRQTFGGVGRN
+401 GRVRRTFGGVGRN

-420 RLGRT
+420 RLGMT
-425 PLFLSAVGKDEH
+425 PLFLSAIGKDEH
-437 SESILHYCHHM
+437 SESLLHSCHHM
-448 VHCTVTAPQKQG
+448 
-460 SDDITEEKVFSTL
+460 
-473 ADIRATFHQDMS
+473 DMS

-499 AVITSAGEL
+499 AVMTSAGEL
-508 RIALGDMDIH
+508 SIGVGDMEIH
-518 HQITEQYVSQFKDN
+518 HQITEQYVSQFKEN

-544 VPLSTIQYVCQLA
+544 VPLPTIQYVCQLA
-557 RQHQLAVCYE
+557 REHQLAVCYE

-615 EDVVQSAMALA
+615 DDVVQMAMTLA
-626 RPLLAHLC
+626 RPLLAHLR
-634 CVVVTLGA
+634 CVVVTLGT
-642 HGVLLCGRSL
+642 HGVLLCGKSL
-652 GGSISLHPG
+652 GGNILLHPG
-661 AHRLTAAAGLCA
+661 AHEQTAAASLCA
-673 THYPAIHV
+673 THYPAIHI
-681 SKEEIVNV
+681 SREEIVNV

-703 MLAQHDTDTCV
+703 MLAKRDTDTCV
-714 RMGLLAASFSLRSYA
+714 RMGLLAASLSLRSYE

-737 SSVSQEQVKS
+737 SSVSQEQVKG
-747 RSWPEVKELGRVL
+747 RSWPEVKVW
-760 SLELKSWL
+760 KM
-768 LTRGLRLWAHATFWE
+768 
-783 VKCQWRAFGDN
+783 D
-794 LYCTLHAH
+794 
-802 VCLLLFPFFFFFFFS
+802 
-817 GGLQQPQL
+817 
-825 DSSVCCLLR
+825 
-834 VYLTFPSKGNTHL
+834 
-847 FWSCVNPQRRKQQP
+847 
-861 RDLLLCKEY
+861 
-870 LVSGL
+870 
-875 SGLQSF
+875 

>member
-1 MHKMIGKITYSLG
+1 MHKMIRKITLSLG
-14 THVSAVACGT
+14 RQVSSVARGA
-24 TQVRRFLHGA
+24 TQVRRLLHGG
-34 YVKIQPSVQEA
+34 YVRIHPSVQEA
-45 LMEGRPVVALE
+45 LVESRPVVALE
-56 STIITHGMAYPQN
+56 STIITHGMAYPLN

-78 TVTTNGAV
+78 IVRTNGAV
-86 PATVGILK
+86 PATVGILR

-114 VVKVSRRDL
+114 AVKVSRRDF

-140 MIAAHK
+140 MIVAHK

-152 VTGGIG
+152 VSGGIG
-158 GVHRGG
+158 GVHRDG
-164 ENTEEEENLATKE
+164 ENT
-177 TWALVCVRALDV
+177 LDV

-199 PVAVVSAGV
+199 PVAVVSAGA

-253 RDEEEAA
+253 QDEEEAA
-260 ELIASA
+260 KLIDCA
-266 LELGLSSGVLI
+266 LGLGLGSGVLI

-282 QERAAPGQV
+282 QERAAQGQV
-291 IEGAIQQALSEARSK
+291 IEEAIQQALSQARSK
-306 GITGKELTP
+306 GITGKDVTPFLLQKLIELTD
-315 FMLQKINELT
+315 
-325 GGKSLDSNLALI
+325 GKSLDSNLALI

-356 ARRKG
+356 ARRKRSQPG
-361 SLPWRED
+361 QKDMS
-368 ANPPQPVVIGG
+368 APQPVVIGG

-386 KAQNPVILDGGQTNS
+386 KAQNPEILGGGQTNA
-401 GRVRQTFGGVGRN
+401 GRVRRAFGGVGRN

-420 RLGRT
+420 RLGQA
-425 PLFLSAVGKDEH
+425 PLLLSAVGKDEH
-437 SESILHYCHHM
+437 LESVLHYCHHM
-448 VHCTVTAPQKQG
+448 V
-460 SDDITEEKVFSTL
+460 
-473 ADIRATFHQDMS
+473 
-485 AVLQL
+485 
-490 EGKSTATYC
+490 
-499 AVITSAGEL
+499 
-508 RIALGDMDIH
+508 
-518 HQITEQYVSQFKDN
+518 SQFKEK

-544 VPLSTIQYVCQLA
+544 VPLSTIQYVCQVA
-557 RQHQLAVCYE
+557 REHQLAVCYE

-600 RTLGNPLPAELPSRL
+600 RTLGNPVPAELPSRL
-615 EDVVQSAMALA
+615 EDAVQAAAALA
-626 RPLLAHLC
+626 CPLLSHLQ

-652 GGSISLHPG
+652 AGSISLHPG
-661 AHRLTAAAGLCA
+661 AHRQAAAARLCA
-673 THYPAIHV
+673 AHYPAIPI
-681 SKEEIVNV
+681 SREEIVNV

-703 MLAQHDTDTCV
+703 VLAKHDTGTCV
-714 RMGLLAASFSLRSYA
+714 RMGLLAASLSLRSYE

-747 RSWPEVKELGRVL
+747 RSWPEAKVWKM
-760 SLELKSWL
+760 
-768 LTRGLRLWAHATFWE
+768 
-783 VKCQWRAFGDN
+783 D
-794 LYCTLHAH
+794 
-802 VCLLLFPFFFFFFFS
+802 
-817 GGLQQPQL
+817 
-825 DSSVCCLLR
+825 
-834 VYLTFPSKGNTHL
+834 
-847 FWSCVNPQRRKQQP
+847 
-861 RDLLLCKEY
+861 
-870 LVSGL
+870 
-875 SGLQSF
+875 